1 MYRVDLETSQ
11 LMHTLQSA
19 VGNNGKLKTTK
30 ELNCSRFYEL
40 EGELMSPGH
49 PSQGSRVLIKGWKN
63 MKHVYYLSAAKDLDE
78 ST

>member
-19 VGNNGKLKTTK
+19 VSNNGKLKTTK
-30 ELNCSRFYEL
+30 ELNCSGFY

-49 PSQGSRVLIKGWKN
+49 LSQGSRVLIKGWKN